1 MFYIAWV
8 VGVLAAIGLA
18 AAITIKAD
26 KAGKLD

>member
-8 VGVLAAIGLA
+8 VGVLVAVALA
-18 AAITIKAD
+18 ATITIKAD